1 MPRRSHFV
9 CLPCRVSVKKTPDRH
24 QARTGRCPR
33 CGGELIDVGTA
44 FAAPRRADTAAW
56 RALSA
61 VLRAGLRFH
70 SSDCMGSGPGYRPRT
85 PREVRIRL
93 AHAAATGLPVARA
106 LACPEPGGVS
116 RPA

>member
-9 CLPCRVSVKKTPDRH
+9 CLPRRVSVKKAPERQ
-24 QARTGRCPR
+24 QAGAGGCPR
-33 CGGELIDVGTA
+33 RGGELIDVGTA

-61 VLRAGLRFH
+61 VLYAGLRFH

-93 AHAAATGLPVARA
+93 ANAATGFPVARA